1 MNRRQKAEGGR
12 RKAEGRRQKT
22 ARVMSLRLPSAFCLL
37 PSVSLPS
44 VSLPSAFC
52 LLLSVVL
59 LLIAT
64 TTGCRRGGEPGTLVI
79 AIEVPP
85 RGFDPRFS
93 TAFQTSAR
101 IMQLI
106 YDTLVVRNERFE
118 FVPSLAEGFDESP
131 DHKTFTFHLRPGV
144 TFHDGRQ
151 LTSADVKYTFESL
164 LSPSLRSP
172 IRGALDKI
180 DSIEALD
187 PLTVIFHAREP
198 FYTFIGN
205 LPAIGI
211 IPDGAGTEIINSPI
225 GSGPY
230 RFASYNEGDSVRLE
244 ANPAYWGGAPGI
256 PRVHIKVVTDNST
269 RQAELMSGEVDLAY
283 NAQFDPE
290 TIRALAGRRD
300 MQVVIGDGAS
310 IGYLGLNVSP
320 TSVLSNQKV
329 RQAVACGIDR
339 DVIIHRLL
347 RDQARKANAIMPPEH
362 WAYDPNVTVY
372 DHDPERAKQLLDDA
386 GYPDP
391 DGSGAHPRLTLTMLT
406 TTTQLSRN
414 IASIMQDQLRGVGI
428 QLELQS
434 LESATLFDKLGKAQF
449 DLYYLI
455 GIGFNQLTDVFQFV
469 YHSRYQDL
477 EFNDA
482 IAKLRTTSDPAKLS
496 PLLDQ
501 IQRKLTPERTL
512 RGPDVVEIRYAYC
525 SNSDVTRLAIEAA
538 ALDSAHEA
546 EAKKQLYLR
555 IASLLT
561 DRGGQNRMRYC
572 NPQVDDWIVEAEQA
586 NDRSTKL
593 DLFSKIQKTMSEELP
608 QIYLW
613 YPANVLVARARVGNI
628 QIEPSGSWFF
638 ITKLTLDGAGG
649 AE

>member
-12 RKAEGRRQKT
+12 RKAEGRGQKT

-180 DSIEALD
+180 ASIEALD

-230 RFASYNEGDSVRLE
+230 RFASYNEGDSVQLE

-482 IAKLRTTSDPAKLS
+482 IAKLRATNDPAQMETLFAKIDSILA
-496 PLLDQ
+496 
-501 IQRKLTPERTL
+501 RK
-512 RGPDVVEIRYAYC
+512 DYC
-525 SNSDVTRLAIEAA
+525 PSTHHLKIKPRAEQEETAEVTTKEY
-538 ALDSAHEA
+538 
-546 EAKKQLYLR
+546 YLM
-555 IASLLT
+555 IARALT

>member
-1 MNRRQKAEGGR
+1 MLA
-12 RKAEGRRQKT
+12 AIWL
-22 ARVMSLRLPSAFCLL
+22 RVLVCMVCFAGVIIP
-37 PSVSLPS
+37 
-44 VSLPSAFC
+44 
-52 LLLSVVL
+52 
-59 LLIAT
+59 

-79 AIEVPP
+79 AIEIPP

-106 YDTLVVRNERFE
+106 YDTLVVRSERFE
-118 FVPSLAEGFDESP
+118 FVPSLAEAFEESP
-131 DHKTFTFHLRPGV
+131 DHQTFTFHLRPGV
-144 TFHDGRQ
+144 TFHDGKQ

-164 LSPSLRSP
+164 LSPAMKSP
-172 IRGALDKI
+172 IRGAVDKI
-180 DSIEALD
+180 DSIEAPD

-211 IPDGAGTEIINSPI
+211 IPNGAGTEIINSPI

-256 PRVHIKVVTDNST
+256 PSVHIKVVTDNST

-329 RQAVACGIDR
+329 RQALACGIDR

-362 WAYDPNVTVY
+362 WAYNPNVAVH
-372 DHDPERAKQLLDDA
+372 DHDPERAKRLLDEA

-391 DGSGAHPRLTLTMLT
+391 DGSGARPRLTLTMLT

-469 YHSRYQDL
+469 YYSRYQDAR
-477 EFNDA
+477 FNDL
-482 IAKLRTTSDPAKLS
+482 IAKLRPASDTAS
-496 PLLDQ
+496 APLFEQ
-501 IQRKLTPERTL
+501 IVSILARRE
-512 RGPDVVEIRYAYC
+512 YC
-525 SNSDVTRLAIEAA
+525 PNAEVDRLVQEALA
-538 ALDSAHEA
+538 TDSTAM
-546 EAKKQLYLR
+546 KKRLYLR
-555 IASLLT
+555 ISGLLT

-572 NPQVDDWIVEAEQA
+572 NPDVDRWIVEAERA
-586 NDRSTKL
+586 NDRPTKL
-593 DLFSKIQKTMSEELP
+593 DLFSKIQKTVSEELP

-613 YPANVLVARARVGNI
+613 YPANVVVARGRVGNI

-638 ITKLTLDGAGG
+638 ITKLTLKKT
-649 AE
+649 

>member
-1 MNRRQKAEGGR
+1 MKNDNWKMENRIF
-12 RKAEGRRQKT
+12 
-22 ARVMSLRLPSAFCLL
+22 SADCL
-37 PSVSLPS
+37 
-44 VSLPSAFC
+44 LPSAFC
-52 LLLSVVL
+52 LLLSSL
-59 LLIAT
+59 LLLALST
-64 TTGCRRGGEPGTLVI
+64 AGCHRGGKPGTLVI
-79 AIEVPP
+79 AIEVAP

-93 TAFQTSAR
+93 TSFQTSAR

-106 YDTLVVRNERFE
+106 YDTLVVKNERFE
-118 FVPSLAEGFDESP
+118 FVPSLAESFEESA
-131 DHKTFTFHLRPGV
+131 DHQMFTFHLRSGV
-144 TFHDGRQ
+144 TFHNGKP

-164 LSPSLRSP
+164 LSPAMKSP
-172 IRGALDKI
+172 IRGAVDKLN
-180 DSIEALD
+180 SIEAPD

-211 IPDGAGTEIINSPI
+211 IPDGAGTEIISSPI

-230 RFASYNEGDSVRLE
+230 RFVSYNEGDSVQLE
-244 ANPAYWGGAPGI
+244 AYSDYWGGVPNI

-290 TIRALAGRRD
+290 TIRALGGRRD
-300 MQVVIGDGAS
+300 MQVIIGDGAS
-310 IGYLGLNVSP
+310 IGYLGVNDSS
-320 TSVLSNQKV
+320 TSLLANQNI
-329 RQAVACGIDR
+329 RQAIAYAIDR

-372 DHDPERAKQLLDDA
+372 DQDPERAKQLLDEA
-386 GYPDP
+386 GFPDP
-391 DGSGAHPRLTLTMLT
+391 DGDGPRPRLTLTMLT

-414 IASIMQDQLRGVGI
+414 IASIMQDQLRRVGI

-434 LESATLFDKLGKAQF
+434 LETATLFDKLSKAQF

-469 YHSRYQDL
+469 YHSRYQDAQ
-477 EFNDA
+477 FNDS
-482 IAKLRTTSDPAKLS
+482 IAKLRATNDPVQMQPLFDQLASVLS
-496 PLLDQ
+496 
-501 IQRKLTPERTL
+501 RRE
-512 RGPDVVEIRYAYC
+512 YC
-525 SNSDVTRLAIEAA
+525 SSAEVDRLAEDASA
-538 ALDSAHEA
+538 TDSAA
-546 EAKKQLYLR
+546 TKKQFYLR
-555 IASLLT
+555 IAGLLT

-572 NPQVDDWIVEAEQA
+572 NPQVDDRIVEAERA
-586 NDRSTKL
+586 NDRAAKL
-593 DLFSKIQKTMSEELP
+593 DLYHEIQETVSNELP

-613 YPANVLVARARVGNI
+613 YPANVLAARARVGNI

-638 ITKLTLDGAGG
+638 ITKLTLEAR
-649 AE
+649 